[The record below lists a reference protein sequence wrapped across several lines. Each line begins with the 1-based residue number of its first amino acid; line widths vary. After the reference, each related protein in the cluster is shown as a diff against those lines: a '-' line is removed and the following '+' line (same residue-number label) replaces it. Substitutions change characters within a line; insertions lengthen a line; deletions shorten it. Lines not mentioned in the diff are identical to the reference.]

1 MMDNTYTEFSDLPFT
16 RQQMQAAL
24 TSPAGRELLALLSRD
39 GGAALRQAAEAF
51 RHGDTERAKQI
62 LGPVMQTE
70 QAQDLISRIN
80 EQA

>member
-51 RHGDTERAKQI
+51 RQGDTERAKQI

-70 QAQDLISRIN
+70 QAQALISRIN